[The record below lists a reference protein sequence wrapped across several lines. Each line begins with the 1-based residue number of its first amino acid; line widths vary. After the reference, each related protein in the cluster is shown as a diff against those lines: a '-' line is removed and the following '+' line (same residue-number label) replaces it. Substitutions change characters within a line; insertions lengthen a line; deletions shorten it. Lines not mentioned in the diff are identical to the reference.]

1 MCGSARPSSWPRPAA
16 RHRRRAMIS
25 ANKRHDELS
34 RRALLTGGLAAG
46 FAARLPS
53 AAARRGQR
61 AGAAARR
68 DRRQVRAQRLH
79 PHRRDRQGHAG
90 DAAGR
95 DGPGRLHGDSDDPRG
110 RTRRRYRAGRAAARA
125 AERQALRQSDLR
137 PAGDRQFKL
146 DPRLLEAAAERRRQR
161 ARHAGAGRS
170 QAMAGRRGKLHGVE
184 ERGHA
189 HRERPKALLWR
200 AGDRREQRG
209 AAEGCRR

>member
-1 MCGSARPSSWPRPAA
+1 MCASARPSSGRVRPLVIGGAVLDKPRQTIRTFTPLAADRRSRGRLHAGLPPAA
-16 RHRRRAMIS
+16 S
-25 ANKRHDELS
+25 
-34 RRALLTGGLAAG
+34 
-46 FAARLPS
+46 
-53 AAARRGQR
+53 RRGQR
-61 AGAAARR
+61 AGAAARC

-95 DGPGRLHGDSDDPRG
+95 DGPGRLYGDSDDPRR

-125 AERQALRQSDLR
+125 AERQAVRQSDLR

-161 ARHAGAGRS
+161 ARHAGAGRR
-170 QAMAGRRGKLHGVE
+170 QAMAGRRGGLHGVE
-184 ERGHA
+184 GRGHA
-189 HRERPKALLWR
+189 HGERPKALLRR

-209 AAEGCRR
+209 ATEGCRR